1 MAAAKGSDSRQGLI
15 VALVFAVLFVIGL
28 GVATYYGYAGQE
40 DLVKKEKDARTAETV
55 AKKNRDWYQFL
66 TGQYKAYL
74 GVASKEDLSELS
86 VLRGRYESGA
96 IGKGEKNFAE
106 NENAIKRL
114 DDKGNLGWN
123 LGENRP
129 ATTATEKLLTLDA
142 EIRDLRKKLEASQG
156 EVKAALD
163 AKRQAEEF
171 AAAAAADFK
180 KSLAKLNADY
190 VNLQAQRQKEFL
202 DMRGAF
208 EGENKRVEETEKK
221 MQAAIEEREKRITG
235 LELEKKDFELVTAR
249 LKREKGEQDKEINR
263 LRGIQDPVNIQETGM
278 ARGKIVRLDRSGSVV
293 WVNLGSADN
302 LRPQTRFSVFKDKGD
317 GTPTGELKASIQVT
331 DLAGE
336 HFARAQVTYVRD
348 ASRNPILPGDL
359 LFNPTWSPDVREH
372 VAIAG
377 IIDLTGMGTDD
388 TAEFVRSLDRQGVTV
403 DAYLDLKELAVKGK
417 GLTNQTS
424 YLILGD
430 KMDLG
435 ARGVLQ
441 DPARV
446 EAITKLNEKIT
457 QMTDEA
463 AKLGIQIIPLRRYLV
478 LTGHRPPRALNE
490 ASTTGGYTKPSE
502 RKAQAVPKPEPVKPG
517 KDDGK

>member
-1 MAAAKGSDSRQGLI
+1 MAAKGSDSRQGLI

-40 DLVKKEKDARTAETV
+40 DLAKREKDARTAETV

-66 TGQYKAYL
+66 TAQYKAYL
-74 GVASKEDLSELS
+74 GVASKEDLGDLS

-96 IGKGEKNFAE
+96 VGKGEKNYAE

-114 DDKGNLGWN
+114 DDKANLGWN

-129 ATTATEKLLTLDA
+129 ASTASDKIITLEA
-142 EIRDLRKKLEASQG
+142 EVLALRKKLEASQG
-156 EVKAALD
+156 EVKAAQD

-171 AAAAAADFK
+171 AATAAADFK

-190 VNLQAQRQKEFL
+190 VNLQNQKQKAFL
-202 DMRGAF
+202 DLQTAF
-208 EGENKRVEETEKK
+208 QAENKRVEDAEKK
-221 MQAAIEEREKRITG
+221 MQAAIEEREKRLTG
-235 LELEKKDFELVTAR
+235 LELEKKDLELSSAR
-249 LKREKGEQDKEINR
+249 LKREKGEQDKEVNR
-263 LRGIQDPVNIQETGM
+263 LRGIQDPVNLLETGT
-278 ARGKIVRLDRSGSVV
+278 ARGKIVRLDRSGNLV
-293 WVNLGSADN
+293 WINLGSADN

-317 GTPTGELKASIQVT
+317 GTPTGELKASLQVT
-331 DLAGE
+331 DISGNHL
-336 HFARAQVTYVRD
+336 ARAQVTYVRD

-359 LFNPTWSPDVREH
+359 LFNPTWSPSVREH

-377 IIDLTGMGTDD
+377 IVDLTGQGTDN
-388 TAEFVRSLDRQGVTV
+388 TAEFMRSLEREGVTV
-403 DAYLDLKELAVKGK
+403 DAYLDLKELVVKGK
-417 GLTNQTS
+417 GLTSQTS

-430 KMDLG
+430 KVDLG

-446 EAITKLNEKIT
+446 EAVTKLNEKIT

-478 LTGHRPPRALNE
+478 LTGHRAPRGLNE
-490 ASTTGGYTKPSE
+490 GPGAAAYTRPLE
-502 RKAQAVPKPEPVKPG
+502 RQEKEAPKKEAAKPG
-517 KDDGK
+517 KDEGK